1 MKNQYFGDIND
12 YRKYGLLRL
21 LSGSAKLS
29 TAVCWMLTADDGRSD
44 GKKVSYLKQ
53 PRPWRGFDPDLYDT
67 LRELVLSREIRN
79 VNSAEASGILPSA
92 RYFPELL
99 SDDQQARTD
108 YFERFRAFARD
119 CDVVFFDP
127 DNGLE
132 VKSPRVGGKDSSKY
146 LYWSEVT
153 EFYSL
158 GYSVLIYQH
167 FPRAPRER
175 FIQDISNKLAHKTGS
190 RLVYSFRTP
199 HVIFLLAPQ
208 HRHREFFEK
217 SMQDLES
224 VWGSQIKAG
233 NYSGR

>member
-44 GKKVSYLKQ
+44 GKKVRYLKQ

-99 SDDQQARTD
+99 SDDQQVAPHDRCAID
-108 YFERFRAFARD
+108 GALLCNQPSQVISPNDFRQPA
-119 CDVVFFDP
+119 
-127 DNGLE
+127 N
-132 VKSPRVGGKDSSKY
+132 
-146 LYWSEVT
+146 
-153 EFYSL
+153 
-158 GYSVLIYQH
+158 
-167 FPRAPRER
+167 
-175 FIQDISNKLAHKTGS
+175 
-190 RLVYSFRTP
+190 
-199 HVIFLLAPQ
+199 
-208 HRHREFFEK
+208 
-217 SMQDLES
+217 
-224 VWGSQIKAG
+224 G
-233 NYSGR
+233 NYADWKNSGGLHAQFRVM